1 MLPQGWKFGAVHGR
15 AGVFP
20 GEFVQPVAAPDFI
33 NLPVDKKDE
42 PKNKQGHV
50 AASAAVAVAVGST
63 AAAHELDRSTEVCFA
78 DMKSSHLVTFGSIL
92 CLLDMNFIY
101 NITSHGLIFNEDKD
115 LID

>member
-1 MLPQGWKFGAVHGR
+1 MLPLGWKFGAVHGR

-20 GEFVQPVAAPDFI
+20 VEFVQPVAAPDFI

-63 AAAHELDRSTEVCFA
+63 AAAHELDRSIEVCFA
-78 DMKSSHLVTFGSIL
+78 DMKSF
-92 CLLDMNFIY
+92 FI
-101 NITSHGLIFNEDKD
+101 
-115 LID
+115 

>member
-1 MLPQGWKFGAVHGR
+1 MSIVIHIVIFWLPEGWKFGAVHGR

-20 GEFVQPVAAPDFI
+20 VEFVQPVAAPDFI

-63 AAAHELDRSTEVCFA
+63 AAAHELDRSIEVCLF
-78 DMKSSHLVTFGSIL
+78 
-92 CLLDMNFIY
+92 C
-101 NITSHGLIFNEDKD
+101 
-115 LID
+115 

>member
-1 MLPQGWKFGAVHGR
+1 MPPQGWKFGAVHGR

-20 GEFVQPVAAPDFI
+20 VQFVQPVAAPDFI

-78 DMKSSHLVTFGSIL
+78 CTKTSTLATFASIL
-92 CLLDMNFIY
+92 GFLLF
-101 NITSHGLIFNEDKD
+101 HL
-115 LID
+115 

>member
-1 MLPQGWKFGAVHGR
+1 MLPLGWKFGAVHGR

-20 GEFVQPVAAPDFI
+20 VEFVQPVAAPDFI

-63 AAAHELDRSTEVCFA
+63 AAAHELDRSIEVCF
-78 DMKSSHLVTFGSIL
+78 MLT
-92 CLLDMNFIY
+92 
-101 NITSHGLIFNEDKD
+101 
-115 LID
+115 

>member
-20 GEFVQPVAAPDFI
+20 VEFVQPVAAPDFI

-63 AAAHELDRSTEVCFA
+63 AAAHELDRTTEVCFA
-78 DMKSSHLVTFGSIL
+78 VMKTSSLATFGSIL
-92 CLLDMNFIY
+92 CFLYTSFIQCIHSLL
-101 NITSHGLIFNEDKD
+101 NIEWRLTV
-115 LID
+115 